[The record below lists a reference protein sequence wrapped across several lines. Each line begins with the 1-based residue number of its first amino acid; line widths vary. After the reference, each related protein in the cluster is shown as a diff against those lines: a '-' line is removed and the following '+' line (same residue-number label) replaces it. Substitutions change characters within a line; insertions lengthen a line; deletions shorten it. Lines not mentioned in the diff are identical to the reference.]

1 MLSRDTIA
9 KTIALQFLGVGATIL
24 VIVSIVLFLRK
35 RKFPNSRVL
44 FKETTPK
51 IVALQVLGW
60 GITIFG
66 MMSTTLFWRHNFRPA
81 ISYLALA
88 MLLILI
94 FFRNRKIAFAII
106 ALSFLVVN
114 VGLTALFHPR
124 AVGILVTLGSIMC
137 MYVLVIWG
145 ARKYPHLRGQDW
157 KIFFDKDPE

>member
-1 MLSRDTIA
+1 MLPRDTIA
-9 KTIALQFLGVGATIL
+9 NAIALQFLGVGITIL
-24 VIVSIVLFLRK
+24 VIVGIILFLRK

-66 MMSTTLFWRHNFRPA
+66 MMSITLFWRHNLRPA

-88 MLLILI
+88 VLLALI
-94 FFRNRKIAFAII
+94 FFRNRKIAFAIA

-114 VGLTALFHPR
+114 VGLTALFHPTT
-124 AVGILVTLGSIMC
+124 VGILVTLGSIMC
-137 MYVLVIWG
+137 MYVLAVWG
-145 ARKYPHLRGQDW
+145 ARKYPHLRPQDW
-157 KIFFDKDPE
+157 KVFFDKDPE